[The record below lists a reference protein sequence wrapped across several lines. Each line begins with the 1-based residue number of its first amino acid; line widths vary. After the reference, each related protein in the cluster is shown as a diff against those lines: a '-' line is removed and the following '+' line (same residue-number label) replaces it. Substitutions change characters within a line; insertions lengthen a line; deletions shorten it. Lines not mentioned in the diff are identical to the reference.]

1 MAVASCCVLAIQC
14 ACDAVLAAWAF
25 AGCGILGAFD
35 PCRLYSVDSQSLHHL
50 GNPFSIGKS
59 VTFMARTSSKANR
72 VKDCGGAD
80 HTLHRRMFL
89 QGSMAATAASVAS
102 FSGLFSIPAV
112 AEQAKQQGKKCILLW
127 LCGAPSQFETWDP
140 KPGTPTGGP
149 FGATA
154 TNLPGVK
161 ISSLMPQ
168 CATIMDKLA
177 VIRSMKTE
185 PSEHFQGIDVLT
197 RGDKPRQPFVRP
209 LLGSVV
215 AQQLGQL
222 DSPVPQFILLDPCPE
237 GNEFKAFKA
246 GNWAGWLGA
255 EYGPVRAGG
264 EYSIPDILAPE
275 TISQT
280 DHEDREALRSFL
292 SRKYEND
299 HKSAAANSYNAAFER
314 VKGLM
319 SCAPLFDLENLPPKD
334 RERYGRGAFAQHALQ
349 ARHLIENGSTF
360 VMVANGMPWDNHVF
374 QHEMHQMLVPELDN
388 VLFQLISDL
397 EDRGMLDDT
406 LVIAM
411 GEFGRTPW
419 LNDARGRDHYPRAWS
434 MAMAGGGIRGGVV
447 YGATDEAGR
456 DVTEGEVDNRRLFA
470 TIFSALGIDPHE
482 EYELPGL
489 PTFKRVEENSL
500 PIAEVLV

>member
-1 MAVASCCVLAIQC
+1 MNPIDKRNPHSC
-14 ACDAVLAAWAF
+14 
-25 AGCGILGAFD
+25 GS
-35 PCRLYSVDSQSLHHL
+35 PE
-50 GNPFSIGKS
+50 
-59 VTFMARTSSKANR
+59 
-72 VKDCGGAD
+72 

-89 QGSMAATAASVAS
+89 QGTMAAGAASVGS
-102 FSGLFSIPAV
+102 FSGLFSLPAL
-112 AEQAKQQGKKCILLW
+112 AEETKRKGKKCILLW

-149 FGATA
+149 FGAIDTV
-154 TNLPGVK
+154 LPGVK
-161 ISSLMPQ
+161 ISQLMPQ
-168 CATIMDKLA
+168 CAGILDKLA

-197 RGDKPRQPFVRP
+197 RGDKPRPPFTRP
-209 LLGSVV
+209 ILGSVV
-215 AQQLGQL
+215 AEQLGQL
-222 DSPVPQFILLDPCPE
+222 DSPVPQFVLLDPCPE

-264 EYSIPDILAPE
+264 EYSIPNILKPE
-275 TISQT
+275 TISEA
-280 DHEDREALRSFL
+280 DYSDREALRSFL
-292 SRKYEND
+292 SRKFEND
-299 HKSAAANSYNAAFER
+299 QRSQAASSYNAAFNR
-314 VKGLM
+314 VNGLM
-319 SCAPLFDLENLPPKD
+319 SCAPLFDLEKLPEAD
-334 RERYGRGAFAQHALQ
+334 RRRYGPGAFAQHALQ

-388 VLFQLISDL
+388 ILFQLVTDF

-419 LNDARGRDHYPRAWS
+419 LNEARGRDHYPKAWS

-447 YGATDEAGR
+447 HGATDELG
-456 DVTEGEVDNRRLFA
+456 VEVVENHVDNRKLFA
-470 TIFSALGIDPHE
+470 TIFKALGIDANE
-482 EYELPGL
+482 SYDLPDL
-489 PTFKRVEENSL
+489 PTFYRVEGDVS
-500 PIAEVLV
+500 PITEVLI